1 MELARGGELF
11 DYVSYLIIPLPAA
24 TKVILVFVD
33 GKFS

>member
-11 DYVSYLIIPLPAA
+11 DYVSDLIIPLPAA
-24 TKVILVFVD
+24 TNVILD